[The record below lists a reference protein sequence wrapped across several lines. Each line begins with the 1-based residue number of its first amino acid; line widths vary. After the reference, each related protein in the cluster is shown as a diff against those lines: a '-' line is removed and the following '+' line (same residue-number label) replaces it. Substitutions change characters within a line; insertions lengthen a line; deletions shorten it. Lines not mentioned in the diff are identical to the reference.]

1 MKASTQLI
9 DDFGGSGIPL
19 RRAEKILTSLLTNT
33 RLQFFGNH
41 WRFLDNRSGAAI
53 CVKEYAH
60 SRCHRGRPQKK
71 STDCAR
77 MFRRSSSA
85 VATSREGHR
94 SPISGPAVLHRQWDG
109 PVSDSGPISRAGS
122 ASDWP
127 CKAYR
132 ASSSPLLP
140 LCASSFLSS
149 SATRNFSS
157 SRSPGF
163 IQCGHLALLW

>member
-1 MKASTQLI
+1 VGYPPTSRK
-9 DDFGGSGIPL
+9 DFNFVI
-19 RRAEKILTSLLTNT
+19 TNT

-60 SRCHRGRPQKK
+60 PRCHRGRPQKK

-94 SPISGPAVLHRQWDG
+94 SQRSGRRRC
-109 PVSDSGPISRAGS
+109 SDAQL
-122 ASDWP
+122 ASDIRAP
-127 CKAYR
+127 YGRSATALVRLPAYLLHFR
-132 ASSSPLLP
+132 YRNPEKRNPLLQVFWYKV
-140 LCASSFLSS
+140 LIRVLGG
-149 SATRNFSS
+149 
-157 SRSPGF
+157 SRSG
-163 IQCGHLALLW
+163 AERRN